1 MYVCMYIYT
10 YVLYVQVCL
19 VLIVYVFHLLYC
31 TFCSLPTSYSHVLA
45 SPPLFSPPHTSPFSV
60 VPSTASLEVGAFM
73 QVDVHFTPRTVGDH
87 GGELVVRYESG
98 EEVGVGLYGG
108 AVDSNVRLDRG
119 SVKMDSTYISM
130 SSQR

>member
-1 MYVCMYIYT
+1 
-10 YVLYVQVCL
+10 
-19 VLIVYVFHLLYC
+19 
-31 TFCSLPTSYSHVLA
+31 
-45 SPPLFSPPHTSPFSV
+45 
-60 VPSTASLEVGAFM
+60 M
-73 QVDVHFTPRTVGDH
+73 QVDIHFTPRAVGDH

>member
-1 MYVCMYIYT
+1 MYIYT

-19 VLIVYVFHLLYC
+19 VLIVYC
-31 TFCSLPTSYSHVLA
+31 TFCALPTSYSHVLV
-45 SPPLFSPPHTSPFSV
+45 SPPHTSPFSV
-60 VPSTASLEVGAFM
+60 VPSMASLEVGAFM
-73 QVDVHFTPRTVGDH
+73 QVDVHFTPRAVGDH